1 MVLRKKGNEFALIP
15 SPTNRD
21 IYLADKSLNL
31 EKNNPFVYFR
41 NVCTSARSCEL
52 DYRKNGVDQYFTIGC
67 RLSLLIGRA
76 ALGRTPGPRRAK
88 RIKADAQ

>member
-1 MVLRKKGNEFALIP
+1 MVLRKKGNEFALIL

-31 EKNNPFVYFR
+31 EKNNPFVYFK

-52 DYRKNGVDQYFTIGC
+52 DFRKNGVDQPLKPFD
-67 RLSLLIGRA
+67 RA
-76 ALGRTPGPRRAK
+76 EGVKRCTRANT
-88 RIKADAQ
+88 RAEAGETD